1 MAFTVE
7 DYRDLVRL
15 LSEHPEWRSE
25 LRQLLL
31 SEELL
36 ALPEIVRGLAEAHQ
50 RAEERLAA
58 AEERLANVEE
68 RLASVEERLASV
80 EERLSRI
87 ETAIQHL
94 TEQVA
99 GLTREVR
106 ELTENQRH
114 MANTV
119 SRLKGESL
127 EWSYRNKIYGYFGYL
142 MRRLKVVDLSTIDE
156 ALETNLTSG
165 EFRDVFRLD
174 LLATGQLRESPGGPE
189 VWLAIEISSV
199 VDSNDVD
206 RAWRRA
212 NLIRRVGPLV
222 LPVAAGERVTSGAET
237 AACEQNVILMTD
249 GQAQFW
255 NSAVS
260 AWINSS

>member
-1 MAFTVE
+1 MAFTIE
-7 DYRDLVRL
+7 DYRDLVQL
-15 LSEHPEWRSE
+15 LSERPEWRSE

-31 SEELL
+31 SDELL
-36 ALPEIVRGLAEAHQ
+36 TLPEVVRGLAEAQQ
-50 RAEERLAA
+50 RAEV
-58 AEERLANVEE
+58 RLANVED
-68 RLASVEERLASV
+68 
-80 EERLSRI
+80 RLSKI

-94 TEQVA
+94 TEQVRA
-99 GLTREVR
+99 
-106 ELTENQRH
+106 LTESQRQTE
-114 MANTV
+114 NTV

-142 MRRLKVVDLSTIDE
+142 MRRLKVVDLATIDE
-156 ALETNLTSG
+156 ALEATLTSG

-174 LLATGQLRESPGGPE
+174 LLATGQLRASPDRPE

-212 NLIRRVGPLV
+212 ELIRRVTPLV

-237 AACEQNVILMTD
+237 AAHDQNVALMTD

-255 NSAVS
+255 DQAVS
-260 AWINSS
+260 AWINPL

>member
-7 DYRDLVRL
+7 DYRDLVQL
-15 LSEHPEWRSE
+15 LSERPEWRSE

-31 SEELL
+31 SDELL
-36 ALPEIVRGLAEAHQ
+36 TLPEIVRELAKAQQ
-50 RAEERLAA
+50 RAEERLAN
-58 AEERLANVEE
+58 AEERLGN
-68 RLASVEERLASV
+68 V

-106 ELTENQRH
+106 ELTENQRR
-114 MANTV
+114 MENIV
-119 SRLKGESL
+119 SRLKGDSL
-127 EWSYRNKIYGYFGYL
+127 ELSYRNKIYGYFGHL

-156 ALETNLTSG
+156 ALEATLASG

-174 LLATGQLRESPGGPE
+174 LLATGQLRESPDRPE

-212 NLIRRVGPLV
+212 GLIRRVEPLV
-222 LPVAAGERVTSGAET
+222 LPIAAGDRVTLGAET
-237 AACEQNVILMTD
+237 AARDQNVVLMTD
-249 GQAQFW
+249 RQAQFW
-255 NSAVS
+255 NAAVS
-260 AWINSS
+260 AWINPSKK

>member
-7 DYRDLVRL
+7 DYRDLVQL
-15 LSEHPEWRSE
+15 LSERPEWRSE

-31 SEELL
+31 SDELL
-36 ALPEIVRGLAEAHQ
+36 TLPEIVRELAKAQQ
-50 RAEERLAA
+50 RV
-58 AEERLANVEE
+58 EERLANAEE
-68 RLASVEERLASV
+68 RLGNV

-106 ELTENQRH
+106 ELTENQRR
-114 MANTV
+114 MENIV
-119 SRLKGESL
+119 SRLKGDSL
-127 EWSYRNKIYGYFGYL
+127 ELSYRNKIYGYFGHL

-156 ALETNLTSG
+156 ALEATLASG

-174 LLATGQLRESPGGPE
+174 LLATGQLRESPDRPE

-212 NLIRRVGPLV
+212 GLIRRVEPLV
-222 LPVAAGERVTSGAET
+222 LPIAAGDRVTLGTET
-237 AACEQNVILMTD
+237 AARDQNVVLMTD

-255 NSAVS
+255 NAAVS
-260 AWINSS
+260 AWINPSEK

>member
-7 DYRDLVRL
+7 DYRDLVQL
-15 LSEHPEWRSE
+15 LSERPDWRSE

-31 SEELL
+31 SDELL
-36 ALPEIVRGLAEAHQ
+36 TLPEVVRGLAEAQQ
-50 RAEERLAA
+50 RAEV
-58 AEERLANVEE
+58 RLANVED
-68 RLASVEERLASV
+68 
-80 EERLSRI
+80 RLSKI

-94 TEQVA
+94 TEQVRA
-99 GLTREVR
+99 
-106 ELTENQRH
+106 LTESQRQTE
-114 MANTV
+114 NTV

-127 EWSYRNKIYGYFGYL
+127 EWSYQNKIYGYFGYL
-142 MRRLKVVDLSTIDE
+142 MHRLKVVDLATIDE
-156 ALETNLTSG
+156 ALEATLTSG

-174 LLATGQLRESPGGPE
+174 LLATGQLRTSPDRPE

-212 NLIRRVGPLV
+212 ELIRRVTPLV
-222 LPVAAGERVTSGAET
+222 LPVAAGDRVTSGAET
-237 AACEQNVILMTD
+237 AAHDQNVVLMTD

-255 NSAVS
+255 DAAIS
-260 AWINSS
+260 AWINPS

>member
-7 DYRDLVRL
+7 DYRDLVQL
-15 LSEHPEWRSE
+15 LSERPEWRSE

-31 SEELL
+31 SDELL
-36 ALPEIVRGLAEAHQ
+36 ALPEIVRGLAEAQQ
-50 RAEERLAA
+50 RAEEQ
-58 AEERLANVEE
+58 
-68 RLASVEERLASV
+68 
-80 EERLSRI
+80 LSEI
-87 ETAIQHL
+87 KTAMQHL

-99 GLTREVR
+99 ALTRDVR
-106 ELTENQRH
+106 ELTENQQRID
-114 MANTV
+114 NTV

-142 MRRLKVVDLSTIDE
+142 MRWLKVVDLSTIDE
-156 ALETNLTSG
+156 ALETTLTSG

-199 VDSNDVD
+199 VDRNDVD

-212 NLIRRVGPLV
+212 SLIRRVGPLV
-222 LPVAAGERVTSGAET
+222 LPVAAGERATAGAET
-237 AACEQNVILMTD
+237 AACDQNVVLMTD
-249 GQAQFW
+249 GQAEFW
-255 NSAVS
+255 DVAVS
-260 AWINSS
+260 AWINPS

>member
-36 ALPEIVRGLAEAHQ
+36 ALPEIVRGLAEAQQ

-58 AEERLANVEE
+58 AEKRLT
-68 RLASVEERLASV
+68 SV

-156 ALETNLTSG
+156 ALEMNLTSG

-174 LLATGQLRESPGGPE
+174 LLATGQLRESPSGPE

-222 LPVAAGERVTSGAET
+222 LPVAAGEGVTAGAET
-237 AACEQNVILMTD
+237 AAREQNVVLMTD

-255 NSAVS
+255 NAAVS
-260 AWINSS
+260 AWINPS

>member
-7 DYRDLVRL
+7 DYRDLVQL
-15 LSEHPEWRSE
+15 LSERPDWRSE

-31 SEELL
+31 SDELL
-36 ALPEIVRGLAEAHQ
+36 TLPEIVRGLAEAQQ
-50 RAEERLAA
+50 RT
-58 AEERLANVEE
+58 
-68 RLASVEERLASV
+68 
-80 EERLSRI
+80 EERLSKI
-87 ETAIQHL
+87 ENAIQNL
-94 TEQVA
+94 TEQVKA
-99 GLTREVR
+99 
-106 ELTENQRH
+106 LTESQRQTD
-114 MANTV
+114 NTV

-156 ALETNLTSG
+156 ALEATLTSG

-174 LLATGQLRESPGGPE
+174 LLATGQLRASPDHPE

-212 NLIRRVGPLV
+212 ALIRRVTPLV
-222 LPVAAGERVTSGAET
+222 LPVAAGDRVTSGAET
-237 AACEQNVILMTD
+237 AAHDQNVVLMTD

-255 NSAVS
+255 DAAVA
-260 AWINSS
+260 AWIRPS

>member
-7 DYRDLVRL
+7 NYRDLVQL
-15 LSEHPEWRSE
+15 LSERPEWRLE

-31 SEELL
+31 SDELL
-36 ALPEIVRGLAEAHQ
+36 TLPEIVRGLAEAQQ
-50 RAEERLAA
+50 RAEERL
-58 AEERLANVEE
+58 
-68 RLASVEERLASV
+68 SK
-80 EERLSRI
+80 I
-87 ETAIQHL
+87 ETAIQQL
-94 TEQVA
+94 TEQVT

-106 ELTENQRH
+106 ELTENQRR
-114 MANTV
+114 MENIV
-119 SRLKGESL
+119 STLKGESL

-156 ALETNLTSG
+156 ALEATLTSG

-174 LLATGQLRESPGGPE
+174 LLATGQLRTSPDRPE

-212 NLIRRVGPLV
+212 ELIRRVTPLV
-222 LPVAAGERVTSGAET
+222 LPVAAGDRVTSGAET
-237 AACEQNVILMTD
+237 AAHDQNVVLMTD

-255 NSAVS
+255 DQAVS
-260 AWINSS
+260 AWINPL

>member
-7 DYRDLVRL
+7 DYRDLVQL
-15 LSEHPEWRSE
+15 LSERPEWRSE

-31 SEELL
+31 SNELL
-36 ALPEIVRGLAEAHQ
+36 TLPEIVRELAKAQQ
-50 RAEERLAA
+50 RAEERLAN
-58 AEERLANVEE
+58 AEERLGN
-68 RLASVEERLASV
+68 V

-106 ELTENQRH
+106 ELTENQRR
-114 MANTV
+114 MENIV
-119 SRLKGESL
+119 SRLKGDSL
-127 EWSYRNKIYGYFGYL
+127 ELSYRNKIYGYFGHL

-156 ALETNLTSG
+156 ALEATLASG

-174 LLATGQLRESPGGPE
+174 LLATGQLRESPDRPE

-212 NLIRRVGPLV
+212 GLIRRVEPLV
-222 LPVAAGERVTSGAET
+222 LPIAAGDRVTLGAET
-237 AACEQNVILMTD
+237 AARDQNVVLMTD

-255 NSAVS
+255 NAAVS
-260 AWINSS
+260 AWINPSKK

>member
-1 MAFTVE
+1 MTFTVE
-7 DYRDLVRL
+7 DYHDLVQL
-15 LSEHPEWRSE
+15 LSDHPEWRSE

-31 SEELL
+31 SDELL
-36 ALPEIVRGLAEAHQ
+36 TLPDIVSTLAEAQQH
-50 RAEERLAA
+50 

-68 RLASVEERLASV
+68 RLANVEERLANV

-87 ETAIQHL
+87 ETAIEHL
-94 TEQVA
+94 TEQVTA
-99 GLTREVR
+99 
-106 ELTENQRH
+106 LTENQQRID
-114 MANTV
+114 NTV
-119 SRLKGESL
+119 SRLKGDML
-127 EWSYRNKIYGYFGYL
+127 ELTYRNKIYGYFGHL

-156 ALETNLTSG
+156 VLETTLAPG

-174 LLATGQLRESPGGPE
+174 LLATGQLRASPGGPE

-212 NLIRRVGPLV
+212 SLIRRVGPLV
-222 LPVAAGERVTSGAET
+222 LPIAAGDRTTSGAET
-237 AACEQNVILMTD
+237 AARDQNVVLMID

-255 NSAVS
+255 NAAVS
-260 AWINSS
+260 AWINLS

>member
-7 DYRDLVRL
+7 DYRDLVQL
-15 LSEHPEWRSE
+15 LSERPEWRSE

-31 SEELL
+31 SDELL
-36 ALPEIVRGLAEAHQ
+36 TLPEIVRELAKAQQ
-50 RAEERLAA
+50 RAEERLAN
-58 AEERLANVEE
+58 AEERLGN
-68 RLASVEERLASV
+68 V

-106 ELTENQRH
+106 ELTENQRR
-114 MANTV
+114 MENIV
-119 SRLKGESL
+119 SRLKGDSL
-127 EWSYRNKIYGYFGYL
+127 ELSYRNKIYGYFGHL

-156 ALETNLTSG
+156 ALEATLASG

-174 LLATGQLRESPGGPE
+174 LLATGQLRESPDRPE
-189 VWLAIEISSV
+189 AWLAIEISSV

-212 NLIRRVGPLV
+212 GLIRRVEPLV
-222 LPVAAGERVTSGAET
+222 LPIAAGDRVTLGAET
-237 AACEQNVILMTD
+237 AARDQNVVLMTD

-255 NSAVS
+255 NAAVS
-260 AWINSS
+260 AWINPSKK

>member
-7 DYRDLVRL
+7 DYRDLVQL
-15 LSEHPEWRSE
+15 LSERPEWRSE

-31 SEELL
+31 SDELL
-36 ALPEIVRGLAEAHQ
+36 ALPEIVRELAEAQQ
-50 RAEERLAA
+50 R

-68 RLASVEERLASV
+68 RLSQ
-80 EERLSRI
+80 I
-87 ETAIQHL
+87 EAAIQHL

-106 ELTENQRH
+106 ELTENQRR
-114 MANTV
+114 MDNTV

-142 MRRLKVVDLSTIDE
+142 MRRLKVVDLATIDE
-156 ALETNLTSG
+156 ALETTLTSG

-212 NLIRRVGPLV
+212 SLIRRVGPLV
-222 LPVAAGERVTSGAET
+222 LPVAAGERATAGAET
-237 AACEQNVILMTD
+237 AARDQNVVLMTD

-255 NSAVS
+255 DVAVS

>member
-7 DYRDLVRL
+7 DYRDLVQL
-15 LSEHPEWRSE
+15 LSERPEWRSE

-31 SEELL
+31 SDELL
-36 ALPEIVRGLAEAHQ
+36 TLPEVVRGLAEAQQ
-50 RAEERLAA
+50 RAEV
-58 AEERLANVEE
+58 RLANVED
-68 RLASVEERLASV
+68 
-80 EERLSRI
+80 RLSKI

-99 GLTREVR
+99 ELTREVR

-114 MANTV
+114 MENTV
-119 SRLKGESL
+119 NRLKGESL

-142 MRRLKVVDLSTIDE
+142 MRRLKVVDLATIDE
-156 ALETNLTSG
+156 ALEATLDSG

-174 LLATGQLRESPGGPE
+174 LLATGQLRASPDHPE

-206 RAWRRA
+206 RAWQRA
-212 NLIRRVGPLV
+212 ELIRRVTPLV
-222 LPVAAGERVTSGAET
+222 LPVAAGDRMTSGAET
-237 AACEQNVILMTD
+237 AARDQNVVVMTD

-255 NSAVS
+255 DAAVA
-260 AWINSS
+260 AWIPPS

>member
-7 DYRDLVRL
+7 DYRDLVQL
-15 LSEHPEWRSE
+15 LSERPEWRSE

-31 SEELL
+31 SDELL
-36 ALPEIVRGLAEAHQ
+36 ALPEIVRGLAEAQQ
-50 RAEERLAA
+50 RAEEQ
-58 AEERLANVEE
+58 
-68 RLASVEERLASV
+68 
-80 EERLSRI
+80 LSEI
-87 ETAIQHL
+87 KTAMQHL

-99 GLTREVR
+99 ALTRDVR
-106 ELTENQRH
+106 ELTENQQRID
-114 MANTV
+114 NTV

-127 EWSYRNKIYGYFGYL
+127 EWSYRNKIYRYFGYL

-156 ALETNLTSG
+156 ALETTLTSG

-199 VDSNDVD
+199 VDRNDVD

-212 NLIRRVGPLV
+212 SLIRRVGPLV
-222 LPVAAGERVTSGAET
+222 LPVAAGERATAGAET
-237 AACEQNVILMTD
+237 AACDQNVVLMTD
-249 GQAQFW
+249 GQAEFW
-255 NSAVS
+255 DVAVS
-260 AWINSS
+260 AWINPS

>member
-36 ALPEIVRGLAEAHQ
+36 ALPEIVRGLAEAQQ

-68 RLASVEERLASV
+68 RLASVEERLSK
-80 EERLSRI
+80 I

-156 ALETNLTSG
+156 VLETNLTSG

-174 LLATGQLRESPGGPE
+174 LLATGQLRESPSGPE

-222 LPVAAGERVTSGAET
+222 LPVAAGEGVTAGAET
-237 AACEQNVILMTD
+237 AAREQNVVLMTD

-255 NSAVS
+255 NAAVS
-260 AWINSS
+260 AWINPS

>member
-1 MAFTVE
+1 MTFTVE
-7 DYRDLVRL
+7 DYRDLVQL
-15 LSEHPEWRSE
+15 LSEHPEWRAE
-25 LRQLLL
+25 LRKLLL
-31 SEELL
+31 PDELL
-36 ALPEIVRGLAEAHQ
+36 TLPDVVRALAEAQQ
-50 RAEERLAA
+50 R

-68 RLASVEERLASV
+68 RLANV

-87 ETAIQHL
+87 ETAIQRL

-106 ELTENQRH
+106 ELTENQRR
-114 MANTV
+114 MENIV

-127 EWSYRNKIYGYFGYL
+127 ELSYRNKIYGYFGHL
-142 MRRLKVVDLSTIDE
+142 MCRLKVVDLSTIDE
-156 ALETNLTSG
+156 ALEATLASG

-174 LLATGQLRESPGGPE
+174 LLATGQLRESPDRPE

-212 NLIRRVGPLV
+212 GLIRRVEPLV
-222 LPVAAGERVTSGAET
+222 LPIAAGDRVTLGAET
-237 AACEQNVILMTD
+237 AARDQNVVLMTD

-255 NSAVS
+255 NAAVS
-260 AWINSS
+260 AWINPSKK

>member
-7 DYRDLVRL
+7 DYRDLVQL
-15 LSEHPEWRSE
+15 LSERPEWRSE

-31 SEELL
+31 SDELL
-36 ALPEIVRGLAEAHQ
+36 ALPEIVRGLAEAQQ
-50 RAEERLAA
+50 R

-68 RLASVEERLASV
+68 Q
-80 EERLSRI
+80 LSEI
-87 ETAIQHL
+87 KTAMQHL

-99 GLTREVR
+99 ELTREVR
-106 ELTENQRH
+106 ELTENQQRID
-114 MANTV
+114 NTV

-156 ALETNLTSG
+156 ALETTLTSG

-174 LLATGQLRESPGGPE
+174 LLATGQLRESPDRPE

-199 VDSNDVD
+199 VDSNNVD

-212 NLIRRVGPLV
+212 GLIRRVEPLV
-222 LPVAAGERVTSGAET
+222 LPIAAGDRVTLGAET
-237 AACEQNVILMTD
+237 AARDQNVVLMTD

-255 NSAVS
+255 NAAVS
-260 AWINSS
+260 AWINPSKK

>member
-7 DYRDLVRL
+7 DYRDLVQL
-15 LSEHPEWRSE
+15 LSERPEWRSE

-31 SEELL
+31 SDELL
-36 ALPEIVRGLAEAHQ
+36 ALPEIVRGLAEAQQ
-50 RAEERLAA
+50 RAEEQ
-58 AEERLANVEE
+58 
-68 RLASVEERLASV
+68 
-80 EERLSRI
+80 LSEI
-87 ETAIQHL
+87 KTAMQHL

-99 GLTREVR
+99 ALTRDVR
-106 ELTENQRH
+106 ELTENQQRID
-114 MANTV
+114 NTV

-156 ALETNLTSG
+156 ALETTLTSG

-189 VWLAIEISSV
+189 IWLAIEISSV
-199 VDSNDVD
+199 VDRNDVD

-212 NLIRRVGPLV
+212 SLIRRVGPLV
-222 LPVAAGERVTSGAET
+222 LPVAAGERATAGAET
-237 AACEQNVILMTD
+237 AACDQNVVLMTD
-249 GQAQFW
+249 GQAEFW
-255 NSAVS
+255 DVAVS